1 MNKLLRYSLLI
12 CVLYLTLSLLIS
24 PETCI
29 EAGHYAVKLCLDTVI
44 PSLFPFFIC
53 SGLLSALG
61 AATLCSRYLSS
72 LMRPLFGVPGS
83 GALAFILGIVSGYP
97 TGAACAADLYRHG
110 ECTKSE
116 AERMTAFCNN
126 SGPLFIMGVV
136 GVGMLSKVEIGR
148 YLYLSHILSAML
160 TGVLL
165 KFLPVKK
172 ESGQP
177 QLPPSIYNNKKNTAH
192 ALGSVIDNSVFSM
205 LKVCAFILLF
215 SVIGAILPKCSLTPF
230 FHALLEITGGIKAV
244 VSVETDPIL
253 KLSLISFFIAF
264 SGISILLQVSAV
276 ISPCGLSVMP
286 YFFGKLLQGTLSF
299 IITYILF
306 TYFPVTKDVFFESS
320 SMFISG
326 IQPESIFIA
335 SLFCVAAVV
344 AIILLLCLLSKLLR
358 KN

>member
-1 MNKLLRYSLLI
+1 MNKFLRYSLLI
-12 CVLYLTLSLLIS
+12 CVLYLALSLLIS
-24 PETCI
+24 PQVCI
-29 EAGHYAVKLCLDTVI
+29 EAGNNAINLCLDTVI

-61 AATLCSRYLSS
+61 AASLCSRYLSS
-72 LMRPLFGVPGS
+72 LMRPLFGIPGS

-97 TGAACAADLYRHG
+97 TGAACVADLYRHG

-136 GVGMLSKVEIGR
+136 GVGILSSAEIGR

-160 TGVLL
+160 TGILL
-165 KFLPVKK
+165 KFLHIKK
-172 ESGQP
+172 GSGQP
-177 QLPPSIYNNKKNTAH
+177 QLPPSGYNKKNTAH

-215 SVIGAILPKCSLTPF
+215 SVIGAVIPQCALTPF
-230 FHALLEITGGIKAV
+230 FHAFLEITGGITSIA
-244 VSVETDPIL
+244 SVDTDPIL

-264 SGISILLQVSAV
+264 SGISVLLQVGAV
-276 ISPCGLSVMP
+276 IAPCGLSVIP

-306 TYFPVTKDVFFESS
+306 TQFPITEDVFVENTNLLT
-320 SMFISG
+320 SG
-326 IQPESIFIA
+326 IHPESVFFASVLCSIA
-335 SLFCVAAVV
+335 IAAI
-344 AIILLLCLLSKLLR
+344 ALMLCLLSKLLR